1 MNEDTSYSRR
11 QVAYSNARKKLDLL
25 SASNSKPKDFVRELS
40 QIIREYIGDKLNLQ
54 GTAFT
59 SKEVEEKLNKNFFA
73 CEKISAVKAL
83 LEKCESMQYAPVV
96 IHKNYGLI
104 DETSELL
111 IQLEKQL

>member
-59 SKEVEEKLNKNFFA
+59 PKEVEEKLNKNFFA
-73 CEKISAVKAL
+73 CEKISAVKTL
-83 LEKCESMQYAPVV
+83 LEKCESIQYTPVA
-96 IHKNYGLI
+96 IHKDLSLI
-104 DETSELL
+104 DETSQLL
-111 IQLEKQL
+111 TKLEKQL